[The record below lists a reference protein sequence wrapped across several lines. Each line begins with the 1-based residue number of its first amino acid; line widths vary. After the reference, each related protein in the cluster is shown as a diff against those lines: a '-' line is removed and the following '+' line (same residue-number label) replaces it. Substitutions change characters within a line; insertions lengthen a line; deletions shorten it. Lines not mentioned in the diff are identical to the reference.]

1 MQRWARFRR
10 VTQPT
15 ERAGRGPAYT
25 GAPMADSHRVRGLA
39 GGAKLITAPMPERL
53 SASLVLMFG
62 GGSRLEDDRLA
73 GVSHFIEHLFFKGTR
88 RRPTSKEIAEAIEGV
103 GGFINAST
111 DKELTA
117 YWARV
122 PAEHLEL
129 GLDVLFDIVS
139 NSKLSIDDVERER
152 MVILEELKGY
162 QDQPQDYVLNLLEEI
177 IWPGHPLGRD
187 IAGTEQSIARL
198 TRDEILEYAD
208 AHYRLPNLVIG
219 AAGALDEQRTLD
231 IVSSRLTLPADPD
244 GLLPAE
250 APATLEGPHVVVR
263 RRRTEQA
270 HICLGVRAFSYVHPD
285 RYALDLLNTILG
297 EGMSSR
303 LFLNIRERLGLA
315 YDVHSFTQKHRDTG
329 HLGVY
334 LGVDPKKAVEAIHAV
349 VAEMRYLCEHDLGGD
364 ELQRAKEF
372 TKGRLRLD
380 LETTNGVAFWLTYQE
395 LLMGEIRSIE
405 DELSL
410 VESVSA
416 SDIRR
421 VANTLLGAPMQM
433 AVIGPFTREAGFRAA
448 IGA

>member
-1 MQRWARFRR
+1 
-10 VTQPT
+10 
-15 ERAGRGPAYT
+15 
-25 GAPMADSHRVRGLA
+25 MADSHRVLGLS
-39 GGAKLITAPMPERL
+39 GGAKLITSPMPERL

-62 GGSRLEDDRLA
+62 GGSRQEDDRLA

-88 RRPTSKEIAEAIEGV
+88 RRPTSKEIADAIEGV

-129 GLDVLFDIVS
+129 GLDVLFDVVS
-139 NSKLSIDDVERER
+139 NSKLTLEDVERER

-177 IWPGHPLGRD
+177 IWPNHPLGRD
-187 IAGTEQSIARL
+187 IAGTEQSVAQL
-198 TRDEILEYAD
+198 TRDDILEYAN

-219 AAGALDEQRTLD
+219 AAGAIDEQKTLD
-231 IVSSRLTLPADPD
+231 AVKSRLTLPVDPD
-244 GLLPAE
+244 GLMPSE
-250 APATLEGPHVVVR
+250 APGPLTAPHVVVR

-270 HICLGVRAFSYVHPD
+270 HICLGVRALSYTHPD
-285 RYALDLLNTILG
+285 RYALDLLNTVLG

-303 LFLNIRERLGLA
+303 LFLNIREHLGLA

-334 LGVDPKKAVEAIHAV
+334 LGVDPKKAVEAIQAV
-349 VAEMRYLCEHDLGGD
+349 VAEMRTLCERDLTSE

-395 LLMGEIRSIE
+395 LLMGKIKTIE
-405 DELSL
+405 DELVL
-410 VESVSA
+410 VDAVSA

-421 VANTLLGAPMQM
+421 VANTLMDSPMQM
-433 AVIGPFTREAGFRAA
+433 AVIGPFTRDADFRAA

>member
-1 MQRWARFRR
+1 MAVPQR
-10 VTQPT
+10 V
-15 ERAGRGPAYT
+15 
-25 GAPMADSHRVRGLA
+25 HGLP
-39 GGAKLITAPMPERL
+39 GGARLVMSSMPERL
-53 SASLVLMFG
+53 SASLVFMFG

-88 RRPTSKEIAEAIEGV
+88 RRPTSKEIANDIEGV

-122 PAEHLEL
+122 PAEHLLL
-129 GLDVLFDIVS
+129 GLDVLSDIVS
-139 NSKLSIDDVERER
+139 NSKLAPDDVERER
-152 MVILEELKGY
+152 MVILEELKMY
-162 QDQPQDYVLNLLEEI
+162 QDQPQDYVLNLLEEAM
-177 IWPGHPLGRD
+177 WPGHPLGRD
-187 IAGTEQSIARL
+187 IAGTEQSVARL
-198 TRDEILEYAD
+198 TRDDILEYAD

-219 AAGALDEQRTLD
+219 VAGSMDELETVAA
-231 IVSSRLTLPADPD
+231 ISSQLKLPSELNGQLTS
-244 GLLPAE
+244 E
-250 APATLEGPHVVVR
+250 APAPLEDPHVVLR
-263 RRRTEQA
+263 RKRTEQA
-270 HICLGVRAFSYVHPD
+270 HICLGVRATSYLHPD
-285 RYALDLLNTILG
+285 RYALDLLNTVLG

-334 LGVDPKKAVEAIHAV
+334 LGVDPKKAVQAIRAV
-349 VAEMRYLCEHDLGGD
+349 IAEMRALCNQDLAD
-364 ELQRAKEF
+364 EELQRAKDF

-395 LLMGEIRSIE
+395 LLLGEIRTID

-410 VESVSA
+410 VDAVTA

-421 VANTLLGAPMQM
+421 VANSVLMSPMQL
-433 AVIGPFTREAGFRAA
+433 AVIGPFSQEAAFRAVIEA
-448 IGA
+448 

>member
-1 MQRWARFRR
+1 
-10 VTQPT
+10 VP
-15 ERAGRGPAYT
+15 
-25 GAPMADSHRVRGLA
+25 HRVHGLS
-39 GGAKLITAPMPERL
+39 GGARLVMSPMPERL
-53 SASLVLMFG
+53 SSSVVFMFG

-73 GVSHFIEHLFFKGTR
+73 GVSHFIEHLLFKGTR
-88 RRPTSKEIAEAIEGV
+88 RRPTSKEIADAIEGV

-117 YWARV
+117 YWTRV
-122 PAEHLEL
+122 PAEHLQL
-129 GLDVLFDIVS
+129 GVDVLSDIVS
-139 NSKLSIDDVERER
+139 NSKLAPDDVERER
-152 MVILEELKGY
+152 LVILEELKMY
-162 QDQPQDYVLNLLEEI
+162 QDQPQDHVLNLLEEA

-187 IAGTEQSIARL
+187 IAGTEESVARL
-198 TRDEILEYAD
+198 TRDDILEYAD

-219 AAGALDEQRTLD
+219 AAGAIDERETLAE
-231 IVSSRLTLPADPD
+231 VSSRLTLPSEPD
-244 GLLPAE
+244 GVLAPEPPAPLDGAHVLL
-250 APATLEGPHVVVR
+250 R
-263 RRRTEQA
+263 RKRTEQA
-270 HICLGVRAFSYVHPD
+270 HICLGVRAFSYMHPD
-285 RYALDLLNTILG
+285 RYALDLLNTVLG

-334 LGVDPKKAVEAIHAV
+334 LGVDPKKAIEAIQAV
-349 VAEMRYLCEHDLGGD
+349 IAEMDALCEHELAEE

-410 VESVSA
+410 VDAVTA

-421 VANTLLGAPMQM
+421 VATAVLRSPIQL
-433 AVIGPFTREAGFRAA
+433 AVIGPFKRDSMFAGA

>member
-1 MQRWARFRR
+1 
-10 VTQPT
+10 
-15 ERAGRGPAYT
+15 
-25 GAPMADSHRVRGLA
+25 
-39 GGAKLITAPMPERL
+39 MPQRL

-62 GGSRLEDDRLA
+62 GGSRQEDDRLA
-73 GVSHFIEHLFFKGTR
+73 GVSHFIEHVFFKGTR
-88 RRPTSKEIAEAIEGV
+88 RRPTSKEIADAIEGV

-129 GLDVLFDIVS
+129 GLDVLFDVVS
-139 NSKLSIDDVERER
+139 NSKLTPEDVERER

-177 IWPGHPLGRD
+177 IWPDHPLGRD
-187 IAGTEQSIARL
+187 IAGTEQSVAQL
-198 TRDEILEYAD
+198 TRDDILEYAN

-219 AAGALDEQRTLD
+219 AAGAIDEQKTLD
-231 IVSSRLTLPADPD
+231 AVNSRLTLPVDPD
-244 GLLPAE
+244 GLMPAE
-250 APATLEGPHVVVR
+250 APGPLTVSHVVVR

-270 HICLGVRAFSYVHPD
+270 HICLGVRALSYTHPD
-285 RYALDLLNTILG
+285 RYALDLFNTVLG

-334 LGVDPKKAVEAIHAV
+334 LGVDPKKAVEAIQAV
-349 VAEMRYLCEHDLGGD
+349 VAEMRTLCERELSSE

-395 LLMGEIRSIE
+395 LLMGKIKTIE
-405 DELSL
+405 DELVL
-410 VESVSA
+410 VDAVTA

-421 VANTLLGAPMQM
+421 VADTLLASPMQM
-433 AVIGPFTREAGFRAA
+433 AVIGPFTRDAAFRAA